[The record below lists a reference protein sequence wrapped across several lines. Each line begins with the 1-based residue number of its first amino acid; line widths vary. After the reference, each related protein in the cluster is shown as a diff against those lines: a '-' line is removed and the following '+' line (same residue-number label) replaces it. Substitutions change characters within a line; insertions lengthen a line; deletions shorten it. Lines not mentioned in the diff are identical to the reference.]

1 MQRVIIVDLSN
12 LRERAP
18 QKARYE
24 IQHVNGKSHKITLA
38 EWSYIYDAIT
48 HLAAKAPGSAIY
60 QVADKSTRYHFINKH
75 QGMRIFD
82 ANAKLPCDEFWH
94 LYAMR
99 TRKEVGDWLGGGDG
113 EEGVRA
119 DELILYLAAQ
129 LDGFVVSGDFF
140 REDKYRTL
148 LNQINHRVY
157 WPGRAF
163 DNSDFFFVHSQ
174 EIRTI
179 PEGRRH
185 IEMQR
190 LPRIEDA
197 IKDLPLLS
205 AEQIRDIRNTI
216 CETGNGL
223 IDRFWLEYRTSYEQK
238 SSSPPERPTTPPLG
252 TPPPPPTKTEPIEPR
267 RVKPIP
273 ERRGPAYSKPKPVI
287 RPTPTTS
294 VRDILKENIGFTPPT
309 NDGVSEDAKI
319 PLVLSCNLADFKG
332 RDDAV
337 VRVIGRP
344 RQQDGETFL
353 EWFPG
358 DRRIR
363 IDGRIADELIQPLE
377 FVGLIGRIR
386 QKGGK
391 FSVELS
397 RDGAPKRF
405 EFSDIM
411 EFVSDHIS
419 EVSAT
424 IPRRWNLPRLPGW
437 RRVVR
442 QPVPGGTG
450 EKTQDLTKKATPE
463 QPERPEA
470 SIPLIPL
477 PPEPSRLNA
486 RLVTSIAI
494 AAAIATAI
502 VGVVV
507 SLVR

>member
-1 MQRVIIVDLSN
+1 
-12 LRERAP
+12 
-18 QKARYE
+18 
-24 IQHVNGKSHKITLA
+24 
-38 EWSYIYDAIT
+38 
-48 HLAAKAPGSAIY
+48 
-60 QVADKSTRYHFINKH
+60 
-75 QGMRIFD
+75 
-82 ANAKLPCDEFWH
+82 
-94 LYAMR
+94 
-99 TRKEVGDWLGGGDG
+99 
-113 EEGVRA
+113 
-119 DELILYLAAQ
+119 
-129 LDGFVVSGDFF
+129 
-140 REDKYRTL
+140 
-148 LNQINHRVY
+148 
-157 WPGRAF
+157 
-163 DNSDFFFVHSQ
+163 
-174 EIRTI
+174 
-179 PEGRRH
+179 
-185 IEMQR
+185 MQR

-216 CETGNGL
+216 CEAGNGL